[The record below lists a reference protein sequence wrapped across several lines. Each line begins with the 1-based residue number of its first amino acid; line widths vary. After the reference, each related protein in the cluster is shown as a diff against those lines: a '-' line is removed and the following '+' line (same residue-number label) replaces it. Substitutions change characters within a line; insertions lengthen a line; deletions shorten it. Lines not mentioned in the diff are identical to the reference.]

1 VASVGAEAQRTLDA
15 LAAGHA
21 DPAGSAERWARAEL
35 PLRLRC
41 FENWLTKR
49 IRQGAQAG
57 AFMTEMR
64 AGPYLSGATPVL
76 NIRELFRLVDEVRE
90 LRATLDVPLNRGVA
104 LEVLFRRLA
113 P

>member
-1 VASVGAEAQRTLDA
+1 
-15 LAAGHA
+15 
-21 DPAGSAERWARAEL
+21 
-35 PLRLRC
+35 
-41 FENWLTKR
+41 
-49 IRQGAQAG
+49 
-57 AFMTEMR
+57 
-64 AGPYLSGATPVL
+64 L